1 MKKIL
6 ILFFS
11 TCQIILYGQRDSVKI
26 SKPFGSDYS
35 KTIYPKN
42 DRLTYNQFVGETI
55 AGYNLANGWRKDSVN
70 GGFNKEIY
78 NNPYIKSEGDYIGF
92 DKNDYLKVYLYKN
105 GKKFTGKIL
114 DTLNLSYSHPYRVG
128 TYYYLET
135 NYERKDIKVI
145 FQTNCVNGLVY
156 GVGTLFILNSKKIIS
171 QCIFK
176 KGELVGE
183 VKNIGILTD
192 NIYKK
197 KYKKGSYIAITQIE
211 TETDGKKIEP
221 DKKLSFKETYE
232 TLLNPYEI
240 LKLNKKAKQ
249 TYIENT
255 SKPGSLFSNPL
266 LLEPLDIILKYFSII
281 RNQTVVKK
289 YKTNNIEI
297 SEFNYDGFKIIFNIF
312 NERIRNNGAMIIEC
326 YDKFDRLI
334 IVRYENVSYQ
344 VISNLNS
351 PEYLKFYD
359 KIGYGYNL
367 TTFKYDEKGTI
378 IKASKYSGV
387 YDKDI
392 DSMCDYIDFT
402 NEVLSLNDSKPIP
415 IIN

>member
-1 MKKIL
+1 MRKLLIL
-6 ILFFS
+6 IFVI
-11 TCQIILYGQRDSVKI
+11 CQFVVYGQIDSLKI
-26 SKPFGSDYS
+26 NKSFGLDYS
-35 KTIYPKN
+35 KTVYPKN

-55 AGYNLANGWRKDSVN
+55 AGYNLANGWRKDSIN
-70 GGFNKEIY
+70 GGFNKEI
-78 NNPYIKSEGDYIGF
+78 NGNPYIKSESDYIGF
-92 DKNDYLKVYLYKN
+92 DKNEFLKSYLYKN
-105 GKKFTGKIL
+105 GKKFTGEIL

-135 NYERKDIKVI
+135 NYEIKDIKVI
-145 FQTNCVNGLVY
+145 FKTNCVNGLVN
-156 GVGTLFILNSKKIIS
+156 GLGSLSVLNSKKIIS

-192 NIYKK
+192 NIYRK
-197 KYKKGSYIAITQIE
+197 KYKKGSYTAITQIE
-211 TETDGKKIEP
+211 TDTDGNKIEP

-240 LKLNKKAKQ
+240 LKLKKKAKQ
-249 TYIENT
+249 TYIENN
-255 SKPGSLFSNPL
+255 SKPGGLFRNPL
-266 LLEPLDIILKYFSII
+266 LLEPLYLILEYFSMI
-281 RNQTVVKK
+281 RNQTSVKK

-297 SEFNYDGFKIIFNIF
+297 SEFNYNGFKIIFNSF
-312 NERIRNNGAMIIEC
+312 NERIRNNGALIIEC

-334 IVRYENVSYQ
+334 IIRYENVSYQ

-359 KIGYGYNL
+359 KVGYGYNL
-367 TTFKYDEKGTI
+367 TTYKYDNKGTI

-387 YDKDI
+387 YDNDI
-392 DSMCDYIDFT
+392 DSMCDYSDFT
-402 NEVLSLNDSKPIP
+402 IEVLSLTNSKPIS
-415 IIN
+415 IIK

>member
-1 MKKIL
+1 MKNL
-6 ILFFS
+6 LTLFFVI
-11 TCQIILYGQRDSVKI
+11 CQFVVYGQIDSLKI
-26 SKPFGSDYS
+26 SNPFDPDYS

-55 AGYNLANGWRKDSVN
+55 SGYNLANGWRKDSVN

-78 NNPYIKSEGDYIGF
+78 SNPYIKSESDYIGF

-128 TYYYLET
+128 IYYYLET
-135 NYERKDIKVI
+135 NYESKNIKVI
-145 FQTNCVNGLVY
+145 FQTNCVNGLVN
-156 GVGTLFILNSKKIIS
+156 GVGTLSVLNSKKIVS

-197 KYKKGSYIAITQIE
+197 KYKKGSYKAISQIE
-211 TETDGKKIEP
+211 TDTDGNKIEP

-240 LKLNKKAKQ
+240 LKQNKKAKQ
-249 TYIENT
+249 TYIENI
-255 SKPGSLFSNPL
+255 SKHGGLRNPL
-266 LLEPLDIILKYFSII
+266 LLEPLDMILKYFSTIQSLTPI
-281 RNQTVVKK
+281 KK
-289 YKTNNIEI
+289 YQTNTIEI
-297 SEFNYDGFKIIFNIF
+297 SEFKYDDFKIIFNSF
-312 NERIRNNGAMIIEC
+312 DRGIRNSGALIIEC
-326 YDKFDRLI
+326 YDKYDRLI
-334 IVRYENVSYQ
+334 MVRYVNVHFE
-344 VISNLNS
+344 VITDLNS
-351 PEYLKFYD
+351 PEYLKFYE
-359 KIGYGYNL
+359 KVGYGYNL
-367 TTFKYDEKGTI
+367 TTYKYDEKGTI
-378 IKASKYSGV
+378 IKAVKYEGV
-387 YDKDI
+387 YDNDI
-392 DSMCDYIDFT
+392 DSMCDYSDIT
-402 NEVLSLNDSKPIP
+402 REVLSLTNSKPIS